1 MATTKRKSRI
11 LDEVHETA
19 LGLHSAGII
28 TKRRMSEFDA
38 LCHLDVK
45 EMAPRTI
52 RLLRKKSHVS
62 QAVFASL
69 HHVSKVKAIR
79 WEKGR

>member
-1 MATTKRKSRI
+1 MPSP
-11 LDEVHETA
+11 VA
-19 LGLHSAGII
+19 LLEAS
-28 TKRRMSEFDA
+28 
-38 LCHLDVK
+38 DV
-45 EMAPRTI
+45 AAI
-52 RLLRKKSHVS
+52 RQQSTVS